1 MNLIIVSTAPTPDL
15 EPIELLLALAAF
27 EQNPK
32 LLLLGPGI
40 YHANILQQEKKP
52 QGKAAA
58 KILSVL
64 PMYDCEEIF
73 VSKSDLEQLSL
84 NQDDLQSF
92 CQAISDEKIKQLIQQ
107 SKHCVTF

>member
-40 YHANILQQEKKP
+40 YHANLLQQEKKP
-52 QGKAAA
+52 QGKAAG
-58 KILSVL
+58 KVLSVL

-73 VSKSDLEQLSL
+73 VSQSDLEQLSL
-84 NQDDLQSF
+84 TQDDLQSF
-92 CQAISDEKIKQLIQQ
+92 CKTISDDQIKQLIQQ

>member
-1 MNLIIVSTAPTPDL
+1 MTLIIINSAPTPDL

-27 EQNPK
+27 EQKPK
-32 LLLLGPGI
+32 LLLLGAGI
-40 YHANILQQEKKP
+40 YHANAFQQEKKT

-58 KILSVL
+58 KVLSAL

-73 VSKSDLEQLSL
+73 ISQSDLAQLSL
-84 NQDDLQSF
+84 SQEELQGF
-92 CQAISDEKIKQLIQQ
+92 CQVISDNEIKQLIQH

>member
-1 MNLIIVSTAPTPDL
+1 MTLIIIKTAPTPDL
-15 EPIELLLALAAF
+15 EPVELLLALGAF

-40 YHANILQQEKKP
+40 YYANAQQQEKKP
-52 QGKAAA
+52 QGKAAGKVLA
-58 KILSVL
+58 VL

-73 VSKSDLEQLSL
+73 VSQSDLAQLSL
-84 NQDDLQSF
+84 EAKDLQSF
-92 CQAISDEKIKQLIQQ
+92 CRLVTDSEIKQLIQQ

>member
-1 MNLIIVSTAPTPDL
+1 MTLIIVNSAPTPDL

-40 YHANILQQEKKP
+40 FYANTLQQEKKAN
-52 QGKAAA
+52 GKAAG
-58 KILSVL
+58 KVLSAL

-73 VSKSDLEQLSL
+73 ISQSDLAQLSL
-84 NQDDLQSF
+84 TPDDLQSF
-92 CQAISDEKIKQLIQQ
+92 CSLVSDEEIKQLIHQ

>member
-1 MNLIIVSTAPTPDL
+1 MNLIIVSTGPTPDL

-40 YHANILQQEKKP
+40 YHANLLQKEKKP
-52 QGKAAA
+52 QGKAAGKVLA
-58 KILSVL
+58 AL
-64 PMYDCEEIF
+64 PMYDCDEIF
-73 VSKSDLEQLSL
+73 VSHKDLAQLSL
-84 NQDDLQSF
+84 TKDDLQSF
-92 CQAISDEKIKQLIQQ
+92 CQVVGDDEIKQLIQH

>member
-1 MNLIIVSTAPTPDL
+1 MTLIILTKAPTPDL

-40 YHANILQQEKKP
+40 FHANSLQQEKKP
-52 QGKAAA
+52 QGKAAG
-58 KILSVL
+58 KVLSVL
-64 PMYDCEEIF
+64 PMYDCEEILI
-73 VSKSDLEQLSL
+73 SQSDLAQTSL
-84 NQDDLQSF
+84 DVEDLQKF
-92 CQAISDEKIKQLIQQ
+92 CRLISDEEIKQLIQQ

>member
-1 MNLIIVSTAPTPDL
+1 MTLIILTKAPTPDL

-40 YHANILQQEKKP
+40 FHANSLQQEKKP
-52 QGKAAA
+52 QGKAAG
-58 KILSVL
+58 KVLSVL
-64 PMYDCEEIF
+64 PMYDCEEILI
-73 VSKSDLEQLSL
+73 SKSDLAQTSL
-84 NQDDLQSF
+84 EVEDLQSF
-92 CQAISDEKIKQLIQQ
+92 CRLISDEEIKQLIQQ

>member
-52 QGKAAA
+52 QGKAAT

>member
-1 MNLIIVSTAPTPDL
+1 MTLIILTKAPTPDL

-40 YHANILQQEKKP
+40 FHANYLQQEKKP
-52 QGKAAA
+52 QGKAAG
-58 KILSVL
+58 KVLSVL
-64 PMYDCEEIF
+64 PMYDCEEILI
-73 VSKSDLEQLSL
+73 SKSDLAQTSL
-84 NQDDLQSF
+84 EVEDLQSF
-92 CQAISDEKIKQLIQQ
+92 CRLISDEEIKQLIQQ

>member
-1 MNLIIVSTAPTPDL
+1 MTLIILKTAPTPDL
-15 EPIELLLALAAF
+15 EPVELLLALAAF

-40 YHANILQQEKKP
+40 YHANRLQQEKKP

-58 KILSVL
+58 KVLSVL
-64 PMYDCEEIF
+64 PMYDCEEILI
-73 VSKSDLEQLSL
+73 SQSDLAQLSL
-84 NQDDLQSF
+84 EVEDLQAF
-92 CQAISDEKIKQLIQQ
+92 CRLVTDDEIKQLIQQ